1 VAVVAGS
8 SGSLR
13 RYALTR
19 LALVI
24 PMVLIL
30 LTLVFVLMRVAP
42 GDPIQSALGGKLS
55 PAQLAEKRHAAGFD
69 KPMIVQYLEYLRQV
83 VTFNFGRAITDN
95 QPITTILRVNGAAT
109 LELTVSALVVAL
121 VIGVPVGL
129 RAGRLR
135 DSAFDGFG
143 RLFGIV
149 TYAAP
154 VFFVGLIFQ
163 LVFSK
168 WLDWL
173 PNSGQ
178 LNPIDQAELPSHTH
192 LSVIDA
198 IWDRNGAAFSDSVKH
213 LIMPALTLGLLLCG
227 VVIRLIRT
235 NIIQTLKGDYVE
247 AARARGVPERR
258 VVLRHAFRNAL
269 VPVVTVMGLQVALL
283 LSGAVLTEE
292 TFNWPGIGNRL
303 VSYLSNR
310 DYVAVQGI
318 ITVFALAVVIISV
331 LIDFVN
337 AAIDPRVRY

>member
-1 VAVVAGS
+1 VARSG
-8 SGSLR
+8 GSLR

-19 LALVI
+19 LALVV
-24 PMVLIL
+24 PMVWVL
-30 LTLVFVLMRVAP
+30 LTLVFLLMRVAP
-42 GDPIQSALGGKLS
+42 GDPIQAALGGKLS
-55 PAQLAEKRHAAGFD
+55 PAQLAAKRHVAGFD
-69 KPMIVQYLEYLRQV
+69 KPLVVQYWEYLRQV
-83 VTFNFGRAITDN
+83 VTLHLGHSLTDN
-95 QPITTILRVNGAAT
+95 TPITTIVKVNGAAT
-109 LELTVSALVVAL
+109 LELSVTAMLVAVA
-121 VIGVPVGL
+121 IGVPIGL

-135 DSAFDGFG
+135 DGAFDAFG

-168 WLDWL
+168 WLNWL

-178 LNPIDQAELPSHTH
+178 LSPIDQAELPAHTH
-192 LSVIDA
+192 LSVVDA
-198 IWDRNGAAFSDSVKH
+198 IWDHNTSAISDALKH
-213 LIMPALTLGLLLCG
+213 LAMPALTLGLLLCG

-235 NIIQTLKGDYVE
+235 NLIQTLKGDYVE
-247 AARARGVPERR
+247 AARARGVPERK
-258 VVLRHAFRNAL
+258 VVMRHAFRNAL
-269 VPVVTVMGLQVALL
+269 VPVVTVMGLQAALL

-292 TFNWPGIGNRL
+292 TFNWPGIGNQL
-303 VSYLSNR
+303 VTYLNNR

-318 ITVFALAVVIISV
+318 ITIFALAVVAISL

>member
-1 VAVVAGS
+1 MAKS

-13 RYALTR
+13 QYALTR

-30 LTLVFVLMRVAP
+30 LTLVFILMRVAP
-42 GDPIQSALGGKLS
+42 GDPIQAALGAKLS

-69 KPMIVQYLEYLRQV
+69 KPMLVQYVEYLRQV

-109 LELTVSALVVAL
+109 LELTVSALIVAL
-121 VIGVPVGL
+121 AIGVPIGL

-135 DSAFDGFG
+135 DGAFDGFG

-154 VFFVGLIFQ
+154 VFFVGLLFQ

-178 LNPIDQAELPSHTH
+178 LNPIDQAELPTHTN
-192 LSVIDA
+192 LTVIDA
-198 IWDRNGAAFSDSVKH
+198 IWDHNGAAFTDSLKH
-213 LIMPALTLGLLLCG
+213 LAMPAITLGLLLSG

-258 VVLRHAFRNAL
+258 VVMRHAFRNAL
-269 VPVVTVMGLQVALL
+269 IPVVTVMGLQVALL

-318 ITVFALAVVIISV
+318 ITVFALAVVVISL

>member
-1 VAVVAGS
+1 
-8 SGSLR
+8 
-13 RYALTR
+13 
-19 LALVI
+19 
-24 PMVLIL
+24 MVLIL

-42 GDPIQSALGGKLS
+42 GDPIQSALGTKLS
-55 PAQLAEKRHAAGFD
+55 AAQLAEKRHAVGFD
-69 KPMIVQYLEYLRQV
+69 KPLIVQYGEYLRQV
-83 VTFNFGRAITDN
+83 VTLNFGRGLTDN
-95 QPITTILRVNGAAT
+95 QPIMTTVKVNGAAT
-109 LELTVSALVVAL
+109 LELSVTAILVAL
-121 VIGVPVGL
+121 AIGVPVGL

-135 DSAFDGFG
+135 DGAFDGFG

-154 VFFVGLIFQ
+154 VFFVGLILQ
-163 LVFSK
+163 LIFSK
-168 WLDWL
+168 WLNWL

-178 LNPIDQAELPSHTH
+178 LSPINQALLQQHTH
-192 LSVIDA
+192 LTLVDA
-198 IWDRNGAAFSDSVKH
+198 IWDHNGAAFTDAVKH
-213 LIMPALTLGLLLCG
+213 LVMPAITLGLLLSG

-247 AARARGVPERR
+247 AARARGIPERK
-258 VVLRHAFRNAL
+258 VVMRHAFRNAL

-292 TFNWPGIGNRL
+292 TFNWPGIGNKL

-318 ITVFALAVVIISV
+318 ITIFALAVVVISL

>member
-1 VAVVAGS
+1 MAKSG
-8 SGSLR
+8 GSLR

-42 GDPIQSALGGKLS
+42 GDPIQSALGTKLS
-55 PAQLAEKRHAAGFD
+55 AAQLAEKRHAVGFD
-69 KPMIVQYLEYLRQV
+69 KPLIVQYGQYLRQV
-83 VTFNFGRAITDN
+83 VTLNFGRALTDN
-95 QPITTILRVNGAAT
+95 QPIMTTVKVNGAAT
-109 LELTVSALVVAL
+109 LELSVTAILVAL

-135 DSAFDGFG
+135 DGAFDGFG
-143 RLFGIV
+143 RLFGII

-154 VFFVGLIFQ
+154 VFFVGLILQ

-168 WLDWL
+168 WLNWL

-178 LNPIDQAELPSHTH
+178 LNPINQALLPAHTH
-192 LSVIDA
+192 LTLVDA
-198 IWDRNGAAFSDSVKH
+198 IWDHNGAAFTDAVKH
-213 LIMPALTLGLLLCG
+213 LVMPAITLGLLLSG

-247 AARARGVPERR
+247 AARARGISERN
-258 VVLRHAFRNAL
+258 VVIRHAFRNAL
-269 VPVVTVMGLQVALL
+269 VPVVTVMGLQAALL

-292 TFNWPGIGNRL
+292 TFNWPGIGNKL

-318 ITVFALAVVIISV
+318 ITIFALAVVVISL